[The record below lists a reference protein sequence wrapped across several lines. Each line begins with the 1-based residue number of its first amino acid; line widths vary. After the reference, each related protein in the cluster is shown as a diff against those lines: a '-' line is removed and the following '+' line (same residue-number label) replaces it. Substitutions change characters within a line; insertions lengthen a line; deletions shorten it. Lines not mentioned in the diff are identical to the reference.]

1 MVANS
6 GIEMEP
12 PPSEDFQN
20 QALFGLPVLRPPNF
34 SYPFGLL
41 ATAGGSRTASKPGRH
56 SLHLERGSESS
67 PPAPRT
73 DGVAR
78 LPDEGR
84 DRDLKPYEDMG
95 CSNSYSRTETGSV
108 GLDEG
113 ALCDRSTRHGPSQR

>member
-41 ATAGGSRTASKPGRH
+41 TTAGGPPTASNPMQ
-56 SLHLERGSESS
+56 HLFVK
-67 PPAPRT
+67 A
-73 DGVAR
+73 
-78 LPDEGR
+78 
-84 DRDLKPYEDMG
+84 
-95 CSNSYSRTETGSV
+95 ETG
-108 GLDEG
+108 ERI
-113 ALCDRSTRHGPSQR
+113 RSSCSAIRRR